1 MAEEITKYDGKVERF
16 MIIKALTTSF
26 KYKPK
31 HVKVTSESIF
41 VDGKDELYHGPNRG
55 LTGNIDSFVCDW
67 TLQIPLAKVKN
78 VFYQSFKAEGVLNH
92 HKDAVGVEA
101 KVDGSL
107 MNYAIFTKH
116 PDALFRVIED
126 SRPAAKK

>member
-1 MAEEITKYDGKVERF
+1 MAEEISKYEGKVEQF
-16 MIIKALTTSF
+16 VIVKALKT
-26 KYKPK
+26 KIKKKPK
-31 HVKVTSESIF
+31 LIKVTSESIF
-41 VDGKDELYHGPNRG
+41 VDGEKEYLFGWM
-55 LTGNIDSFVCDW
+55 DW
-67 TLQIPLAKVKN
+67 TLQIPLASVKN